1 MHTNELEEPILDQRA
16 WNREC
21 SWIREAFP
29 KEETT
34 GLGLGGGG
42 KERAEGKPSR

>member
-1 MHTNELEEPILDQRA
+1 MHTNELEEPIVDKRA

-21 SWIREAFP
+21 SLIREAFL

-34 GLGLGGGG
+34 GLGLE
-42 KERAEGKPSR
+42 KRKKK